1 MESESAAA
9 DRVVGTAAVLAR
21 DEQTSDALRETQQHL
36 ISIYNSVADVIF
48 YVAVESD
55 GRFRVVSV
63 NAAFLRV
70 TGLTQDQVVGKTVD
84 QIVPEQSL
92 TMVLGKYRQAI
103 EERTVVHWEE
113 TSDYPAGRLTGEVS
127 VTPVFDGAGVCTHLV
142 GSAHDITARTR
153 VELALRE
160 SEERFRIMADTA
172 PVMIV
177 TSDAKGRATFF
188 NKVWLDFTGRTT
200 EQELGNGW
208 IAGLHPDDLEFSLRS
223 MAAATAS
230 RRDCKLEYRLRRADG
245 EYRFVMCNGVPCFE
259 RNGTFTG
266 FIASLVD
273 VTELRQSQQVLEEY
287 QGQLQELSAG
297 LLTAQETAGRRLA
310 RELHDSFSQELVTVK
325 MQISNL
331 TEEVDHESK
340 LGRQLCEL
348 GNKVGRLAT
357 GLHLTSRKLH
367 SAILDDLGLI
377 TALSDECESFQVHS
391 GISTRFFADD
401 LPPLFPKDVSLC
413 LYRVT
418 QECLRNIVKHAT
430 DTNTVQVSLV
440 VGPEEV
446 VLSVA
451 NDGPG
456 FDLKESRQKGGLG
469 LISMEERVRLVRGS
483 ISIRSEPE
491 EGTVVEVVVST
502 KDWAEEARA

>member
-1 MESESAAA
+1 MESESAATA
-9 DRVVGTAAVLAR
+9 HVVGSAAVIAR
-21 DEQTSDALRETQQHL
+21 NEQTSDALRETQQHL

-48 YVAVESD
+48 YLAVESN

-70 TGLTQDQVVGKTVD
+70 TGLAQEDVIGKTIDEV
-84 QIVPEQSL
+84 IPEPSL
-92 TMVLGKYRQAI
+92 TIVLEKYRQAI

-127 VTPVFDGAGVCTHLV
+127 VTPVFDSAGVCTHLV
-142 GSAHDITARTR
+142 GSVHDITARTR
-153 VELALRE
+153 VEQALRE

-177 TSDAKGRATFF
+177 TSDQKGRGTFF
-188 NKVWLDFTGRTT
+188 NKVWLDFTGRTI

-208 IAGLHPDDLEFSLRS
+208 IANLHPDDLEFSLKS
-223 MAAATAS
+223 LSAATAA
-230 RRDCKLEYRLRRADG
+230 RRECRLEYRLRRADG
-245 EYRFVMCNGVPCFE
+245 EYRFVMCRGVPRFE
-259 RNGTFTG
+259 RNGIFAG
-266 FIASLVD
+266 YVGSLVD
-273 VTELRQSQQVLEEY
+273 VTDLRRSQQALEEY

-297 LLTAQETAGRRLA
+297 LLTAQETASRQLA

-331 TEEVDHESK
+331 TEEVDRESK

-357 GLHLTSRKLH
+357 DLHLTSRKLH
-367 SAILDDLGLI
+367 TAVLDDLGLI
-377 TALSDECESFQVHS
+377 TALSDECESFQLHS
-391 GISTRFFADD
+391 GILTRFVADD

-430 DTNTVQVSLV
+430 DANMVHVSLTV
-440 VGPEEV
+440 RPEEV

-451 NDGPG
+451 NDGRG

-469 LISMEERVRLVRGS
+469 LISMEERVRLVSGS
-483 ISIRSEPE
+483 ISIRSQPE
-491 EGTVVEVVVST
+491 EGTVVEVVVAT
-502 KDWAEEARA
+502 KDRASEARA